1 MTEND
6 SKSYKAF
13 YDHLITNL
21 RINLPSPILARKPEF
36 RVRSNRMQIFLERL
50 RGSHYEMCFRRKYHE
65 FALHFESTAGR
76 SLARRQAFDPHLREL
91 SQKIGHNVRS
101 GPHEN
106 RGWMRV
112 WVQLPPVEP
121 ILPLLEHHREL
132 FLRFIEATY
141 PILEA
146 VYIQEATEK

>member
-1 MTEND
+1 MTEKD
-6 SKSYKAF
+6 FGSYETF
-13 YDHLITNL
+13 YGEMIANL
-21 RINLPSPILARKPEF
+21 RANFSAPILARKPEY
-36 RVRSNRMQIFLERL
+36 RVKSNRLQIFLNGM
-50 RGSHYEMCFRRKYHE
+50 RGSHYEMCLRRKYHE
-65 FALHFESTAGR
+65 FALHFESTPGP

-112 WVQLPPVEP
+112 WVQLPPMES
-121 ILPLLEHHREL
+121 IMPLLEKYQDL

-146 VYIQEATEK
+146 VYVREEAER